1 MRRVFE
7 EKISGSSYLPE
18 YDFLSKR
25 HTEGLLTP
33 LLNGPW
39 FYPRPV
45 AKCPYAKHWSLMP
58 IHGEF
63 FSQLVKGCPLINYAC
78 SYLRFKVC
86 FIVNSA
92 ASIGPTEDWNTLPL
106 DSVDQ
111 NRASGSQWGLC
122 KSLTI
127 GRVMWWSVAQRMKT
141 PHITERTDERSKR
154 FKIERLLW
162 CGNLTLLQL

>member
-1 MRRVFE
+1 MQWCVFE
-7 EKISGSSYLPE
+7 GKVSGSGYLQE
-18 YDFLSKR
+18 YEFMSKR

-63 FSQLVKGCPLINYAC
+63 FCQLVKGCPLINYAC
-78 SYLRFKVC
+78 SYFKHSSSGLC
-86 FIVNSA
+86 
-92 ASIGPTEDWNTLPL
+92 GP
-106 DSVDQ
+106 VQ
-111 NRASGSQWGLC
+111 SQWFPVRSVQQ
-122 KSLTI
+122 SLTI
-127 GRVMWWSVAQRMKT
+127 RRVMWWSVAQRIKT
-141 PHITERTDERSKR
+141 PHITERTDDPRGSR
-154 FKIERLLW
+154 FLLQEVLLW